1 MRLDSF
7 ALCVGI
13 PGENILLSIV
23 LAFRVDG
30 RKRFEY
36 SSCGRVF
43 VWQTEK
49 KILRFQK
56 YLDACVCNLIIS
68 SGLMIDSVSTRGCP
82 VVPAVLFTWVRSTV
96 AIIIGIFTVYLEREL
111 KVTN

>member
-1 MRLDSF
+1 M
-7 ALCVGI
+7 GI
-13 PGENILLSIV
+13 PTENVLLAIV

-36 SSCGRVF
+36 SSCGSVF

-56 YLDACVCNLIIS
+56 YLDACVCNVIIS
-68 SGLMIDSVSTRGCP
+68 GGLMIDSVSTPGCP
-82 VVPAVLFTWVRSTV
+82 VVPAVLYTWVRSTV
-96 AIIIGIFTVYLEREL
+96 AIIIGIFIVYVELEL
-111 KVTN
+111 KVIN